1 MASEH
6 YKNSISELQI
16 YFGIS
21 QICAQYIFHR
31 ALRSRRSDDK
41 HLPWNVQMQNAL
53 VKADKCLGINWDKVY
68 FGYEEQNL
76 LAHGINVND
85 MDSTVFRWTADPQ
98 NNDASDNTDELQ
110 NNEKNESE
118 WITVSRKKKKKEK
131 ALLAAKVGVFQ

>member
-1 MASEH
+1 
-6 YKNSISELQI
+6 
-16 YFGIS
+16 
-21 QICAQYIFHR
+21 
-31 ALRSRRSDDK
+31 
-41 HLPWNVQMQNAL
+41 MQNAL